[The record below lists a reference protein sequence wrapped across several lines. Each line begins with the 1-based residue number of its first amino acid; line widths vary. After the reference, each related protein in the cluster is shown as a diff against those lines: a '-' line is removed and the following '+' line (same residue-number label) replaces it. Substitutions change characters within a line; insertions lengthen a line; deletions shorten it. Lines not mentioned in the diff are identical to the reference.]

1 MTDIETLRHEFE
13 DACQNQP
20 LRTYT
25 LHNESMKWDEE
36 YGQYHYC
43 TTQYLFVGFCAGRK
57 ASQAEIEELKAKL
70 KPHEEDP
77 GGYLAVGGF
86 VAEIERL
93 KAKTVHLADE
103 ASALISAARAAGCR
117 FIKMNRDMVL
127 IREAKMDGDGN
138 LTVDPKELIGL
149 QREVE
154 RLQSIVY
161 DYRRMMND
169 FLSHLEVETVTEI
182 DDIDKPIDSDLRQ
195 TVSNNYAL
203 RMAEACE
210 IRDRLQSTVDR
221 IPKFADGSP
230 ALSGDEAW
238 HPGMESAGSVANN
251 RVAIWDLET
260 WVPIARCYPT
270 REAME
275 KASP

>member
-1 MTDIETLRHEFE
+1 MTDNPVDDAIERYRNSGEF
-13 DACQNQP
+13 ANSSP
-20 LRTYT
+20 
-25 LHNESMKWDEE
+25 EE
-36 YGQYHYC
+36 CIDDLLNIATDY
-43 TTQYLFVGFCAGRK
+43 
-57 ASQAEIEELKAKL
+57 
-70 KPHEEDP
+70 
-77 GGYLAVGGF
+77 
-86 VAEIERL
+86 ERL
-93 KAKTVHLADE
+93 KAETVRLADE

-169 FLSHLEVETVTEI
+169 FLSHLEAEPVAEI
-182 DDIDKPIDSDLRQ
+182 DEIDKPLDFDLRQ
-195 TVSNNYAL
+195 AVANNCSL
-203 RMAEACE
+203 RMAEACA
-210 IRDRLQSTVDR
+210 IRDNLQSIVDR

-230 ALSGDEAW
+230 ALPGDEAW
-238 HPGMESAGSVANN
+238 HSWYEFSGRVTYRDAGCAEHLYVGFGPDAG
-251 RVAIWDLET
+251 RGILKPLRE
-260 WVPIARCYPT
+260 CYPT

-275 KASP
+275 KANV